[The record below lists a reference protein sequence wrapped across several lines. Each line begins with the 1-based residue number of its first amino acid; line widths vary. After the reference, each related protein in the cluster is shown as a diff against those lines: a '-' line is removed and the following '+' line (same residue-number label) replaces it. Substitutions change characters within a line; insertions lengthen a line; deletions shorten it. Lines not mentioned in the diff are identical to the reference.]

1 MKQWTFLVTLTEG
14 SDEFWEEEP
23 SAEDLREFVTNLLY
37 YESGLHED
45 NCQVSIAGQVD
56 TAEPDALT
64 ESLHFAASTLGH
76 LRETFQSLP
85 DDLKAAI
92 LGTK

>member
-1 MKQWTFLVTLTEG
+1 MKQHIFTITITEG

-23 SAEDLREFVTNLLY
+23 SSEDVQEFITRLLY
-37 YESGLHED
+37 DNSGLDED
-45 NCQVSIAGQVD
+45 NCQVSVAGQVD
-56 TAEPDALT
+56 TTEPDALT